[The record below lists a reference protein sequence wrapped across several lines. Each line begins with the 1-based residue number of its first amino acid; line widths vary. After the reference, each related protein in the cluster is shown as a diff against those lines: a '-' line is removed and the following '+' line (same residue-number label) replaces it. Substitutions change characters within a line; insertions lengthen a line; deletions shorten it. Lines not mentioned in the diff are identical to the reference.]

1 MKSIIYIARY
11 GWTISVSGSK
21 HLQGLYSF
29 VSLCAREPDLYRD
42 DILQSLGRQ
51 VKELQIGKG
60 ELGWDLEALEAATE
74 GVEERD
80 SDSDDT
86 DSDDGPRGLL

>member
-1 MKSIIYIARY
+1 M
-11 GWTISVSGSK
+11 
-21 HLQGLYSF
+21 
-29 VSLCAREPDLYRD
+29 
-42 DILQSLGRQ
+42 
-51 VKELQIGKG
+51 KELQIGKS

-86 DSDDGPRGLL
+86 DSDGSSSDLL